1 MKYLTIDSFNKV
13 PITKN
18 NLVLCDIDDTLITTK
33 TIYLKPKSPESN
45 KPNIKLDIPIYLD
58 KNGFKN
64 LLQRLKNTESKLYF
78 ITARNEKSIKFTNQQ
93 FKLLNIDTNNYPIF
107 YCGETDK
114 SSIVNQFIDTTIYD
128 NIIFIDDLTH
138 NLRKMKKNFGE
149 KVNCFLFKKNV

>member
-64 LLQRLKNTESKLYF
+64 LLQRLKNTESKLFF

-93 FKLLNIDTNNYPIF
+93 FKLLNINTNNYPIF

-114 SSIVNQFIDTTIYD
+114 SSIVSQFIDTSIYD

-149 KVNCFLFKKNV
+149 KVNCFLFKKNI

>member
-1 MKYLTIDSFNKV
+1 MKYLTIDSFNKI

-33 TIYLKPKSPESN
+33 TVYLKPKAPESN
-45 KPNIKLDIPIYLD
+45 KPSIKLDLPIYLD

-64 LLQRLKNTESKLYF
+64 LLQRLKITESKLYF
-78 ITARNEKSIKFTNQQ
+78 ITSRSEKSIKFTNEQ

-114 SSIVNQFIDTTIYD
+114 SIIVNQFIDTTTYD
-128 NIIFIDDLTH
+128 NIIFIDDLTY
-138 NLRKMKKNFGE
+138 NLRKMKKNFGD
-149 KVNCFLFKKNV
+149 KVNCFLFKKNI

>member
-1 MKYLTIDSFNKV
+1 MKYLTIDSFNKI

-33 TIYLKPKSPESN
+33 TIYLKPKAPESN
-45 KPNIKLDIPIYLD
+45 KPTIKLDLPIYLD

-64 LLQRLKNTESKLYF
+64 LLQRLKNTESKLFF
-78 ITARNEKSIKFTNQQ
+78 ITSRNEKSIKFTNEQ

-114 SSIVNQFIDTTIYD
+114 SIIVNQFIDTTTYD
-128 NIIFIDDLTH
+128 NIIFIDDLTY
-138 NLRKMKKNFGE
+138 NLRKMKKNFGD
-149 KVNCFLFKKNV
+149 KVNCFLFKKNI

>member
-1 MKYLTIDSFNKV
+1 
-13 PITKN
+13 
-18 NLVLCDIDDTLITTK
+18 
-33 TIYLKPKSPESN
+33 
-45 KPNIKLDIPIYLD
+45 LD

-64 LLQRLKNTESKLYF
+64 LLQRLKNTESKLFF

-114 SSIVNQFIDTTIYD
+114 SSIVSQFIDTSIYD

-149 KVNCFLFKKNV
+149 KVNCFLFKKNI

>member
-18 NLVLCDIDDTLITTK
+18 NLILCDIDDTLITTK
-33 TIYLKPKSPESN
+33 TIYFKPKSPESN

-64 LLQRLKNTESKLYF
+64 LLQRLQITDSKLYF
-78 ITARNEKSIKFTNQQ
+78 ITSRHETSSDFTNNQ
-93 FKLLNIDTNNYPIF
+93 FKLLNIDIHNYPIL
-107 YCGETDK
+107 YCGKCEK
-114 SSIVNQFIDTTIYD
+114 SSIVKNFIDFNSYD

-138 NLRKMKKNFGE
+138 NIRNMKKELGD
-149 KVNCFLFKKNV
+149 KVNCFLFKKSI

>member
-1 MKYLTIDSFNKV
+1 MKYLTVDSFNKV

-45 KPNIKLDIPIYLD
+45 KPNIKLDIPIFLD

-78 ITARNEKSIKFTNQQ
+78 ITARNEKSIKFTNEQ

-128 NIIFIDDLTH
+128 NIIFIDDLIY

-149 KVNCFLFKKNV
+149 KVNCFLFKKNI